1 MEPSIVM
8 EVVILAE
15 FMNLPTLTSA
25 CQRELGRYVDADSAI
40 YLAHFANMYHLFKLE
55 SLCREKLGT

>member
-1 MEPSIVM
+1 M

-40 YLAHFANMYHLFKLE
+40 YLARFANMYHLFKLE
-55 SLCREKLGT
+55 SLCREKLGA